1 MESAGAHP
9 FGTDTPRPDPRP
21 AIPTQLQASV
31 RLWLLV
37 VAAGLSETALA
48 VIDATS
54 GLPARRPRSPWA
66 SLSGC

>member
-1 MESAGAHP
+1 MTAPNLRGEPAADVLAPPGQLRAS
-9 FGTDTPRPDPRP
+9 FG
-21 AIPTQLQASV
+21 
-31 RLWLLV
+31 LWLLA